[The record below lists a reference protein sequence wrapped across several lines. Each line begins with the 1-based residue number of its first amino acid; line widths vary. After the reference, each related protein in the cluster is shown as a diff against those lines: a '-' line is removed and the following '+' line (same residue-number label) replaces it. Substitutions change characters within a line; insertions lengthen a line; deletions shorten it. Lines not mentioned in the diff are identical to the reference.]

1 MSVYKCPF
9 AERFPTL
16 KISDNKKMH
25 EFVPEKTP
33 TLVHIKNATSP
44 RMPYT
49 MESVGYF
56 SASVG
61 NLSEN
66 TLILCFSIIRKKINK
81 IFPY

>member
-1 MSVYKCPF
+1 
-9 AERFPTL
+9 
-16 KISDNKKMH
+16 MH

-33 TLVHIKNATSP
+33 TLVHIKNATLP

-61 NLSEN
+61 NLSGN
-66 TLILCFSIIRKKINK
+66 KLILYFSITRKKINK